1 MVASRGVSGI
11 VATLAL
17 ASAFLSAAATILI
30 RYGLQRYG
38 PYTGVWINV
47 LVGTAGLWL
56 AVLITGGLG
65 HPSPRSLL
73 FFVLAGL
80 IGTVAGR
87 LLRFLAIEAVGASI
101 SAGFTNITPLV
112 SSCLAIVVL
121 GEHVTLPIVVGTL
134 VIVAGTTVLSMG
146 GRLLGVPPALLWLP
160 ALSAT
165 CFGVVAILRKI
176 GLGGAAPI
184 PGAAVNVSTAMV
196 AFTAFLLAT
205 GQARAM
211 RCSGRSLVYFILAG
225 LAENLSVFLVILSL
239 SFGAVSVVAPLQNVT
254 PIFVLLLSA
263 VFLRGIEMLN
273 ARVIGGTLLIVLG
286 AFLITAL
293 GGR

>member
-17 ASAFLSAAATILI
+17 SSAFLSAAATILI

-47 LVGTAGLWL
+47 LVGTVGLWL
-56 AVLITGGLG
+56 AVLVTGGLG

-87 LLRFLAIEAVGASI
+87 LLRFLAIEAVGAAI

-146 GRLLGVPPALLWLP
+146 GRVLGVRPVLLWLP

-254 PIFVLLLSA
+254 PIFTLLLSA
-263 VFLRGIEMLN
+263 AFLRGIEMLN

>member
-30 RYGLQRYG
+30 RHGLQRYG

-47 LVGTAGLWL
+47 VVGTVGLWI
-56 AVLITGGLG
+56 AVLVTGGLG
-65 HPSPRSLL
+65 HPSPRALL

-101 SAGFTNITPLV
+101 SAGFSNITPLV

-121 GEHVTLPIVVGTL
+121 GEHVTPPIVAGTL

-146 GRLLGVPPALLWLP
+146 GRLLGVRPVLLWLP

-176 GLGGAAPI
+176 GLSGAAPI
-184 PGAAVNVSTAMV
+184 PGAAVNVTTAML
-196 AFTAFLLAT
+196 AFTAFLVAA
-205 GQARAM
+205 GQARVM

-263 VFLRGIEMLN
+263 AFLRGIEMLN
-273 ARVIGGTLLIVLG
+273 ARVIAGTLLIVLG